1 MQKIERNE
9 IIYAQSL
16 NWRDVEFI
24 NLMQTSFVVYIFRRL
39 RYSQFIGQKTCLAKT
54 WLLKLE
60 KLGMCSTCTYNNFTQ
75 EQWIADINYIDL
87 FTFIL
92 RNFLLPWN
100 KWICAKKCNFLFFW
114 SWIKHTEIRSNENVE
129 LRITKINNL

>member
-1 MQKIERNE
+1 MMKPKYTFAENAKIERNE

-54 WLLKLE
+54 
-60 KLGMCSTCTYNNFTQ
+60 
-75 EQWIADINYIDL
+75 
-87 FTFIL
+87 
-92 RNFLLPWN
+92 
-100 KWICAKKCNFLFFW
+100 
-114 SWIKHTEIRSNENVE
+114 
-129 LRITKINNL
+129 